1 MRLRVRA
8 SAGLAL
14 LELDATVDALNPPD
28 VRTDAAGRLDMTSVA
43 DLALFNAVWSER
55 PDTALLEDRVAELRD
70 CVERVGDEL
79 CVRLGTTRSR
89 AALVQRFKHRC
100 EWHDRGRMLAVGND
114 DRLGGGVGDRLTAE
128 LARYLFDAGLNPITR
143 LLGKRPASERFDPT
157 TTFYVEAAQYTD
169 GVTRDELPSAVHRAL
184 HAMRA
189 LRAGGLE
196 LDEGWLVVLRCG
208 GPSFNLP
215 ELLRTEDC
223 RLHLT
228 IIDLAPVTEPA
239 HEPEPTITVAAAELL
254 SS

>member
-1 MRLRVRA
+1 
-8 SAGLAL
+8 
-14 LELDATVDALNPPD
+14 LNPPD

-79 CVRLGTTRSR
+79 CVRLGRTRSR

-100 EWHDRGRMLAVGND
+100 EWHDRGRVLAVAND

-143 LLGKRPASERFDPT
+143 LLGKRPASERFDPA

-196 LDEGWLVVLRCG
+196 LDEGWLVILRRG
-208 GPSFNLP
+208 GPRFNLP

-228 IIDLAPVTEPA
+228 VIDLAPVTEPA
-239 HEPEPTITVAAAELL
+239 HEPEPTITVPAAELL